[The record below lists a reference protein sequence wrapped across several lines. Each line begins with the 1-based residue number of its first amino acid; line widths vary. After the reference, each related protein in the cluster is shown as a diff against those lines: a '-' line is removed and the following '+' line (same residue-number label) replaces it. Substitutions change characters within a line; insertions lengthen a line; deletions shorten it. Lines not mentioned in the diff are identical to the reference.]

1 MQVYEKVRS
10 YIMERGV
17 KQNIIAAKCNISAS
31 TFSAMMNG
39 KRKMYAED
47 LRAICYALEVSPE
60 VFINYKADKIKKDEV
75 CTNE

>member
-17 KQNIIAAKCNISAS
+17 KQSIIAEKCNISAS

-60 VFINYKADKIKKDEV
+60 EFISYKK
-75 CTNE
+75 